1 MDREVKCFHA
11 VKKLHISTEQV
22 DQFNPPKGSIRQV
35 KSVVYYRLPVKQWPI
50 HVHTPIH
57 VDVSSVLFFRFV
69 LGVFTSGD
77 CSWFSH
83 CISLLLFPSSFKFAQ
98 FILEYSTY
106 EKIHWTWSS
115 PAKLKDSKL
124 STKRSAFSTMQ
135 AMETKLQWRSKLLGQ
150 LTWCSLKLTLSPPL
164 PLSPKQCW
172 ILNCTLWK
180 HNHMVTIWFYQHCR
194 KGERVC
200 LLTLAKKWSLVR
212 CFEVGC
218 VFQKFPKN
226 FSPQL

>member
-1 MDREVKCFHA
+1 MHPIYA
-11 VKKLHISTEQV
+11 YS
-22 DQFNPPKGSIRQV
+22 SIRTCIWKGASKQQQPG
-35 KSVVYYRLPVKQWPI
+35 VVISWDWWMLFVCLQFALFSGLSL
-50 HVHTPIH
+50 
-57 VDVSSVLFFRFV
+57 VSLLLVIVLDF
-69 LGVFTSGD
+69 LIVFQ
-77 CSWFSH
+77 
-83 CISLLLFPSSFKFAQ
+83 SLLLFPSSFKFAQ

-135 AMETKLQWRSKLLGQ
+135 ATETKLQWRSKLLGQ